1 MPANNMNNKLG
12 IRKQQVV
19 KDMFALCKRFPKDV
33 DEINF
38 SDETMKNEL
47 KHSYDDAC
55 KKAELLRLVP
65 NPPDERYTPIEKA
78 HDSMGDWY
86 QDQLGY
92 IPSNASATFGSVNKR
107 RSTRRRST
115 RRRRN
120 RTRR

>member
-1 MPANNMNNKLG
+1 MNKKLR
-12 IRKQQVV
+12 IRKQEVV

-33 DEINF
+33 DEIPF

-47 KHSYDDAC
+47 KHTYDDAC

-65 NPPDERYTPIEKA
+65 NPPDERYKPIEKA
-78 HDSMGDWY
+78 HNSMGDWY
-86 QDQLGY
+86 QDQFGY
-92 IPSNASATFGSVNKR
+92 IPSNTSATFGSVNQPRSTRR

-120 RTRR
+120 QTRR

>member
-1 MPANNMNNKLG
+1 MNNKLRV
-12 IRKQQVV
+12 RKQEVV

-33 DEINF
+33 DGINF
-38 SDETMKNEL
+38 SDETMKHEL

-55 KKAELLRLVP
+55 KQAELLRLVP
-65 NPPDERYTPIEKA
+65 NPPDERYNPIEEA

-107 RSTRRRST
+107 RSIRRRSTRRRST